1 MKTTRAYRV
10 TLESRPRQRGSSR
23 PLAAA
28 LMLCTL
34 LLVAAYGSTAHAQPY
49 GITPQ
54 TVEVVKGKSIVIRL
68 DAPAARVSLA
78 DTDTADIILLSPV
91 QAYVTGKKPGV
102 TNLTL
107 WSGTGELAGVYDIRV
122 TADLAHLKEMI
133 HRVLP
138 GEQDIRVIG
147 TGEHITLSGT
157 VTSASSLSTALEVA
171 EMFAPEKVTN
181 LMSVG
186 GVHQVMLEVK
196 IAEMHRSVLER
207 LGIDLAYAWKGDFA
221 YSLLNN
227 LFNLDPKNGAISM
240 GETAAVINP
249 SRNGLF
255 RATSG
260 GVTLTGFLDVL
271 KQNGLVKV
279 LAEPTLICRSG
290 EDAQFLAGGEIPVPV
305 PQGLGTVAIEY
316 KQYGV
321 QLVFSP
327 SVISGDRVSLRVFPE
342 VSELD
347 YANAV
352 QISGMVIPALTT
364 RRASTV
370 VELGNGQSFAIAGLL
385 HNEVRE
391 NIKRYPGLG
400 DIPVLGTLFRSSEF
414 RKNETELVI
423 IVTPHLTKP
432 LDVAQQVLPT
442 DNYTEPTEME
452 FFFHGKMEG
461 EKRVNVARIQP
472 VSTGRAE
479 DANQRTTGMEGEFG
493 HIIPQ

>member
-1 MKTTRAYRV
+1 MIRSTA
-10 TLESRPRQRGSSR
+10 TLV
-23 PLAAA
+23 
-28 LMLCTL
+28 CVTL
-34 LLVAAYGSTAHAQPY
+34 LLLAAISAASASDIVP
-49 GITPQ
+49 TPID
-54 TVEVVKGKSIVIRL
+54 VVKGKSAVINL
-68 DAPAARVSLA
+68 TLPASRVSLV
-78 DTDTADIILLSPV
+78 DTETADIVLLSPYQV
-91 QAYVTGKKPGV
+91 YVTGKKPGV
-102 TNLTL
+102 TSLTL
-107 WSGTGELAGVYDIRV
+107 WSRTGELAGLYDIRV
-122 TADLAHLKEMI
+122 TADLAHLKEML
-133 HRVLP
+133 HRILP
-138 GEQDIRVIG
+138 GESDIKVMG
-147 TGEHITLSGT
+147 TADRITVSGT
-157 VTSASSLSTALEVA
+157 VTSAASLSTALEIA

-196 IAEMHRSVLER
+196 IAEMHRTVLDR
-207 LGIDLAYAWKGDFA
+207 FGIDLAYAWKGDFA

-227 LFNLDPKNGAISM
+227 LFQLDAKNGVIGM
-240 GETAAVINP
+240 GETAAVISP
-249 SRNGLF
+249 ARNGLF
-255 RATSG
+255 RMTAG
-260 GVTLTGFLDVL
+260 QVTLTGFLDVL

-316 KQYGV
+316 KKYGV
-321 QLVFSP
+321 QLLFTPTV
-327 SVISGDRVSLRVFPE
+327 VSGDRISLRVFPE

-347 YANAV
+347 YANAIELV
-352 QISGMVIPALTT
+352 GATIPALTT

-391 NIKRYPGLG
+391 NINKYPGLG

-414 RKNETELVI
+414 KKQETELVI

-432 LDVAQQVLPT
+432 LDVAQQTLPT
-442 DNYTEPTEME
+442 DNFVEPTEME

-461 EKRVNVARIQP
+461 DHPSGAARIQP
-472 VSTGRAE
+472 VSTATPQ
-479 DANQRTTGMEGEFG
+479 DSHQPSTGMEGEFG